1 MNFGLSCSKKSSL
14 TLSSFFM
21 SSEIVKLLDD
31 CVNKVI
37 VIKLR
42 NKRTIQGSLQAFDQQ
57 MNLILT
63 NAEDITQDDVKS
75 LDKIILRGDNIIMV
89 SLPEK
94 SDS

>member
-1 MNFGLSCSKKSSL
+1 
-14 TLSSFFM
+14 M
-21 SSEIVKLLDD
+21 SSEIAKNLDD

-42 NKRTIQGSLQAFDQQ
+42 NKKTIQGNLQAFYQQ

-63 NAEDITQDDVKS
+63 NSKDITENDVKN

-89 SLPEK
+89 SLPDK
-94 SDS
+94 SDSLAPKDDASI

>member
-1 MNFGLSCSKKSSL
+1 
-14 TLSSFFM
+14 M
-21 SSEIVKLLDD
+21 SSEIIKLLDD

-42 NKRTIQGSLQAFDQQ
+42 NKKIIQGSLQAFDQQ

-63 NAEDITQDDVKS
+63 NTEDITEDDVKS

-89 SLPEK
+89 SLPDK
-94 SDS
+94 SNSQNPKDDATI

>member
-1 MNFGLSCSKKSSL
+1 
-14 TLSSFFM
+14 M
-21 SSEIVKLLDD
+21 SSEIIKLLDD

-42 NKRTIQGSLQAFDQQ
+42 NKKIIQGSLQAFDQQ

-63 NAEDITQDDVKS
+63 NTEDITEDDVKS

-89 SLPEK
+89 SLPDK
-94 SDS
+94 SNSLNPREDASI